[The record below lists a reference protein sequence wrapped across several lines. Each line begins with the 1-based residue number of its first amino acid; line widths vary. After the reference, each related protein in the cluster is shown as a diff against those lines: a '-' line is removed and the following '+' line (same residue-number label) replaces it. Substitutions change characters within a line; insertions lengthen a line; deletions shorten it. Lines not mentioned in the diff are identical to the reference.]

1 MSGSV
6 RVLRP
11 GLHTTIQDLG
21 RWGLQS
27 RGVPVAGPMDPW
39 SHRLANV
46 LVGNRPDAATL
57 EVTLI
62 GPELQFDDDR
72 SVAVVGADF
81 EITIDDQS
89 VGAGSTL
96 RLRAGG
102 RLRVGRRSRGARTYV
117 AIAGGVDVPAVLGS
131 RATHVASRMGGQHG
145 RALQAGDSVGYGSSF
160 TITTPSAASIGTVAL
175 LRPGA
180 VTHAIDMN
188 QRYVP
193 LAFSIGSGVL
203 TVTAPPNGNIA
214 PPGYYML
221 VIANTA
227 GVPSVAAWLRID
239 STTNLSPG
247 TILGRVTN
255 ASTAAGIAGAN
266 VSYSGGSTIS
276 NATGNYQLSNVP
288 PGDHRVTAAKTGF
301 ANAERNALVTAG
313 SSVRSRAVSFEPNG
327 TSNVRSTENAPSS
340 ESPGCGVARMKS
352 SLPGAANTSEPPHW
366 TEPMSA
372 ASRTESGSAPEAT
385 NIFTSCATTRS
396 ARCGP

>member
-102 RLRVGRRSRGARTYV
+102 RLRVGRRRRGARAYV
-117 AIAGGVDVPAVLGS
+117 AIAGGVDVPEVLGS

-145 RALQAGDSVGYGSSF
+145 RALQAGDSLRLGPSEEIRQRSAGAEGRLLGTPAWSPTACVVPGGTASVRLLPGPQSDWFEEGALDELQSAPYRLAADSNRMGFRLEGPRLRHRDEREMLSDATPFGVVQVPRSGQPLLLMADRQTTGGYPKLA
-160 TITTPSAASIGTVAL
+160 TVISA
-175 LRPGA
+175 
-180 VTHAIDMN
+180 D
-188 QRYVP
+188 
-193 LAFSIGSGVL
+193 
-203 TVTAPPNGNIA
+203 
-214 PPGYYML
+214 
-221 VIANTA
+221 
-227 GVPSVAAWLRID
+227 
-239 STTNLSPG
+239 
-247 TILGRVTN
+247 
-255 ASTAAGIAGAN
+255 AGIAG
-266 VSYSGGSTIS
+266 
-276 NATGNYQLSNVP
+276 QLA
-288 PGDHRVTAAKTGF
+288 PGDALQFILCDERTA
-301 ANAERNALVTAG
+301 L
-313 SSVRSRAVSFEPNG
+313 
-327 TSNVRSTENAPSS
+327 TELLRL
-340 ESPGCGVARMKS
+340 E
-352 SLPGAANTSEPPHW
+352 GAFREVEAQ
-366 TEPMSA
+366 
-372 ASRTESGSAPEAT
+372 AS
-385 NIFTSCATTRS
+385 
-396 ARCGP
+396 